1 MPDTNKP
8 SRRAFLAWSAALA
21 AGAGSCRAQQSPAAG
36 PSLSSSELIE
46 LSATDAVQ
54 AMREGELK
62 AEDYAS
68 ALLERCEAGKHLNAF
83 ITLNADRVLEAARAA
98 DRQRASGGATGPL
111 HGLPMPI
118 KDSVNTQDLPTTGGT
133 PALRDFTPK
142 EDAPVIRTLRE
153 AGAIVMGKTNLHELS
168 WGWSSNNLAFG
179 AVRNPYDPTRIPGGS
194 SGGTSAAVAARMSP
208 LGLAEDTEGSIRV
221 PAALCGICGFRPT
234 TGRYPST
241 GVLPITPLFDQV
253 GPHARTVMD
262 LVLFDSV
269 FTSDDATLAPASLQ
283 GLRLGIDRTY
293 DFDTLDPE
301 VERLTQ
307 EAMRKLEEAGA
318 EIVEVEVP
326 NLAELVAATAGP
338 IQIHDVVP
346 MLTQYLREFETG
358 ISFEELFAAVS
369 TDIKNSFELYTLP
382 GASSGVSDAAYQE
395 AKDIHLPALR
405 ETLRAYFADNRIDAR
420 LFPTTLVPAV
430 PIDQSADDSVI
441 EIGGET
447 IDFTKAMSRN
457 ISPGSTA
464 SLPGIVLPA
473 GLSKEGLPVS
483 IELDGPTGND
493 REILAI
499 GLAVEQVL
507 GSLPAPTL
515 DRSSQSQ

>member
-1 MPDTNKP
+1 MPYTNET
-8 SRRAFLAWSAALA
+8 SRREFLAWSAALA
-21 AGAGSCRAQQSPAAG
+21 AGAGSCRAPQSPASS
-36 PSLSSSELIE
+36 PSLSSNDLIE
-46 LSATDAVQ
+46 LSATDAVR

-62 AEDYAS
+62 AEDYAA
-68 ALLERCEAGKHLNAF
+68 ALLERAEAGKHLNAF
-83 ITLNADRVLEAARAA
+83 ITLDTDRVLEAARAA
-98 DRQRASGGATGPL
+98 DRRREAGDATGAL

-133 PALRDFTPK
+133 PALREFTPK

-221 PAALCGICGFRPT
+221 PAALCGIFGFRPT

-241 GVLPITPLFDQV
+241 GVLPITTLFDQV
-253 GPHARTVMD
+253 GPHARTVTD
-262 LVLFDSV
+262 LVLFDAV
-269 FTSDDATLAPASLQ
+269 FTSDEATLAPASLQ
-283 GLRLGIDRTY
+283 GVRLGIDRAY
-293 DFDTLDPE
+293 DFVTLDPE
-301 VERLTQ
+301 VDRVTR

-318 EIVEVEVP
+318 VLVEAEVP
-326 NLAELVAATAGP
+326 DLAKLTALTAEP

-346 MLTQYLREFETG
+346 MLTQYLQEFEVG
-358 ISFEELFAAVS
+358 ISFEEMFASAS
-369 TDIKNSFELYTLP
+369 IDIKNNFELYTLP
-382 GASSGVSDAAYQE
+382 GAPSGVSDETYRE
-395 AKDIHLPALR
+395 AKDVHLPALR
-405 ETLRAYFADNRIDAR
+405 ETLRAYYADNRVDAR

-430 PIDQSADDSVI
+430 PIDQSTYDSVI

-447 IDFTKAMSRN
+447 ISFNQAMSRN
-457 ISPGSTA
+457 IAPGSTA
-464 SLPGIVLPA
+464 SLPGLVLPA
-473 GLSKEGLPVS
+473 GLSNEGLPVS

-499 GLAVEQVL
+499 GLAVEKVL
-507 GSLPAPTL
+507 GPLPAPRL

>member
-1 MPDTNKP
+1 MPYTNKP
-8 SRRAFLAWSAALA
+8 SRREFLAWSALA
-21 AGAGSCRAQQSPAAG
+21 AGAGSCRAPQPTDPSPR
-36 PSLSSSELIE
+36 LSSNELIE
-46 LSATDAVQ
+46 LSATDAVR

-62 AEDYAS
+62 AEDYAA

-83 ITLNADRVLEAARAA
+83 ITLDANGVLEAARAA
-98 DRQRASGGATGPL
+98 DRRRAAGGAMGRL

-118 KDSVNTQDLPTTGGT
+118 KDSVNTQDFPTTGGT

-142 EDAPVIRTLRE
+142 EDAPVVRTLRE

-179 AVRNPYDPTRIPGGS
+179 PVRNPYDPTRIPGGS

-221 PAALCGICGFRPT
+221 PAALCGIFGFRPT
-234 TGRYPST
+234 TGRYPSS

-253 GPHARTVMD
+253 GPHARTVTD

-269 FTSDDATLAPASLQ
+269 FTGGEVTLAPVSLR
-283 GLRLGIDRTY
+283 GVRLGIDRAY
-293 DFDTLDPE
+293 DFETLDPE
-301 VERLTQ
+301 VARVTQ
-307 EAMRKLEEAGA
+307 EAMRKLEQAGA
-318 EIVEVEVP
+318 EIVEAEVP

-338 IQIHDVVP
+338 IQTHDVVP
-346 MLTQYLREFETG
+346 MVTQYLREFDVG

-369 TDIKNSFELYTLP
+369 KDIKNSFELYTLP
-382 GASSGVSDAAYQE
+382 GASSGVSDEAYQE
-395 AKDIHLPALR
+395 AKDVHLPALR
-405 ETLRAYFADNRIDAR
+405 ETLRAYFADNRVDAR

-447 IDFTKAMSRN
+447 IDFTTAMSRN
-457 ISPGSTA
+457 IAPGSTA
-464 SLPGIVLPA
+464 GLPGIVIPA
-473 GLSKEGLPVS
+473 GLSKDGLPVS
-483 IELDGPTGND
+483 VELDGPTGND
-493 REILAI
+493 REILTI
-499 GLAVEQVL
+499 GLAIEEVL